1 MFEHFQFGLN
11 ELIWLGLLFTNYFV
25 ILMAY
30 RFWGKVGLFIFI
42 PLSVVLA
49 NIQVVKMMTLFGVDT
64 TMGNIAYGG
73 VFLVSDILSENYGK
87 KMAKHV
93 ITIGFYA
100 LISVMII
107 MNIVLLITPAPIDT
121 AQVHLQAIFGVMPRL
136 VVASLAAF
144 VIAQNFDVWSYQFIR
159 QLRPNYTDI
168 WIRNNASTIL
178 SQMLDNVIFTLIAF
192 LGVYPFKDLIVICVS
207 TYFLKIIISIL
218 DTPYVYLAAK
228 WKQKGKIRDITQ
240 KEKEFH
246 ETI

>member
-1 MFEHFQFGLN
+1 MFEHFQFGVN
-11 ELIWLGLLFTNYFV
+11 ELIWLGLLFTNYLV

-30 RFWGKVGLFIFI
+30 RFWGRVGLFIFV

-93 ITIGFYA
+93 ITIGFYT
-100 LISVMII
+100 LISVMVI
-107 MNIVLLITPAPIDT
+107 MNIVLLITPAPMDT

-144 VIAQNFDVWSYQFIR
+144 V
-159 QLRPNYTDI
+159 
-168 WIRNNASTIL
+168 
-178 SQMLDNVIFTLIAF
+178 
-192 LGVYPFKDLIVICVS
+192 
-207 TYFLKIIISIL
+207 
-218 DTPYVYLAAK
+218 
-228 WKQKGKIRDITQ
+228 
-240 KEKEFH
+240 
-246 ETI
+246 